1 MPLNLKKCKIVEYGK
16 GDLNAKKL
24 AASPEIPQLQI
35 VETER
40 DLGVEFDSK
49 LNFKQHIKTIVS
61 KANFALNR
69 ILRVFKHLD
78 SNKFLILYK
87 SFVRP
92 ILEFSSPVWSP
103 QTKCQS
109 YLIEKI
115 QKGLLNL
122 LGA

>member
-1 MPLNLKKCKIVEYGK
+1 MQK
-16 GDLNAKKL
+16 KKL
-24 AASPEIPQLQI
+24 AASPEIPHLQI

-69 ILRVFKHLD
+69 ILRVFKYLD

-87 SFVRP
+87 SFVRH
-92 ILEFSSPVWSP
+92 ILELSSPVWSP

-115 QKGLLNL
+115 TKRLLDLVETSANSL
-122 LGA
+122 IQTD